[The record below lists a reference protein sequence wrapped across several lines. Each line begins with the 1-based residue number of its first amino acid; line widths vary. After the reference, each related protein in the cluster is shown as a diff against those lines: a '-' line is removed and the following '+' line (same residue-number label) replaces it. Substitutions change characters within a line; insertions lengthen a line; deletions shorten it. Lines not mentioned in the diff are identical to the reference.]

1 MCCSLSHKYWQLG
14 KDGLYRKCMAL
25 LTNEQKK
32 MKWDSRNS
40 SQNKSHLLI
49 SDKVK
54 VKATQSC
61 LTLCNPIDY
70 TVHEPLQAKILEW
83 VAYPFSRGSSRPR
96 DRTGV
101 CCIAGRFFTNWAIRE
116 ALISDNLS
124 LNDQL
129 TCWALTSCQVI
140 FYECTRSQKKVVF
153 CFSMFQ

>member
-1 MCCSLSHKYWQLG
+1 
-14 KDGLYRKCMAL
+14 
-25 LTNEQKK
+25 

-49 SDKVK
+49 SYKVK

-70 TVHEPLQAKILEW
+70 TVHEILQARVLEW

-101 CCIAGRFFTNWAIRE
+101 CCIAGRFFTNGAIRE

-129 TCWALTSCQVI
+129 TC
-140 FYECTRSQKKVVF
+140 
-153 CFSMFQ
+153 